1 MKNYII
7 TGILALA
14 LTGCQTT
21 KQKESKVTIIPKVN
35 KVKVI
40 PPELPVDPKSWKYK
54 VAKVKD
60 QVVKIPNWYL
70 IPPTDDNA
78 IFSVGTAV
86 TSDLQLST
94 DMAILSAKVTLA
106 DRINGRLS
114 SQTKK
119 FVAQIGTEEID
130 KSILTEL
137 ETVTKNVIADVDV
150 AGYRVSDME
159 VHADGLNYRV
169 FALLKYSDKEA
180 NKILL
185 NRLKKDKMLLSKI
198 KSSKAF
204 NELEESVNNQ
214 HELDAAAAENNL
226 KIITENS

>member
-7 TGILALA
+7 IGLCTLA

-21 KQKESKVTIIPKVN
+21 KQKVAKVTIVPEVN

-60 QVVKIPNWYL
+60 QVVKIPDWYL
-70 IPPTDDNA
+70 VPPIDDNA

-86 TSDLQLST
+86 TSDLQLSS
-94 DMAILSAKVTLA
+94 DMAVLSAKVTLA

-119 FVAQIGTEEID
+119 FVAQVGTEEID
-130 KSILTEL
+130 KSVLTEL
-137 ETVTKNVIADVDV
+137 ETVTKNIIADVDV
-150 AGYRVSDME
+150 AGYRVSDMV
-159 VHADGLNYRV
+159 VHADGPNYRV
-169 FALLKYSDKEA
+169 FALLKYSDKES

-185 NRLKKDKMLLSKI
+185 NRLKKDKILLSKI
-198 KSSKAF
+198 SASKAF
-204 NELEESVNNQ
+204 NELEESVQNQ
-214 HELDAAAAENNL
+214 QELDAAEADNYL
-226 KIITENS
+226 KIMENL

>member
-7 TGILALA
+7 IGTVALA

-21 KQKESKVTIIPKVN
+21 KQKKAEVTIIPEVN
-35 KVKVI
+35 KINVI
-40 PPELPVDPKSWKYK
+40 PPELLEDPKSWKYK

-60 QVVKIPNWYL
+60 QVFKIPEWYL
-70 IPPTDDNA
+70 VPPTDDNA
-78 IFSVGTAV
+78 IYSVGTAV

-119 FVAQIGTEEID
+119 FVAQIGTEEVD

-150 AGYRVSDME
+150 AGYRVNDMA

-214 HELDAAAAENNL
+214 HELDAAEAENNL

>member
-7 TGILALA
+7 IGICALA

-21 KQKESKVTIIPKVN
+21 KQKHAAVTIVPEVK

-60 QVVKIPNWYL
+60 QVIKIPKWYL
-70 IPPTDDNA
+70 VPPTDDKA
-78 IFSVGTAV
+78 IYSVGTAV
-86 TSDLQLST
+86 TSDLQLSS
-94 DMAILSAKVTLA
+94 DMAVLSAKTTLA

-130 KSILTEL
+130 KSVLTEL

-150 AGYRVSDME
+150 AGYRVSDMV
-159 VHADGLNYRV
+159 VHADGINYRV
-169 FALLKYSDKEA
+169 FALLQYSDKEA

-185 NRLKKDKMLLSKI
+185 NRLKKDRMLLSKI
-198 KSSKAF
+198 KSTKAF
-204 NELEESVNNQ
+204 NELEESVQAQ
-214 HELDAAAAENNL
+214 HELDAIMAENNVKL
-226 KIITENS
+226 LEVE